1 MGLAA
6 EPAACKTIDSV
17 TGDERWLVIKATA
30 LRDGQGDVALV
41 VNVIEDVTE
50 VKRAERDQRLLAAAG
65 ELFSRSLDHEEML
78 QGIAELVVPAL
89 ADGCSV
95 RLLDERGRRRTV
107 AAAQRDAGSADM
119 AERAEVRVP
128 MLAAGRPIGTFS
140 LVNTR
145 ARHGFTA
152 ANRALAE
159 ELAARAGTAVENARL
174 YAERSRV
181 ARTLQAGLLPDALP
195 VMPGWRL
202 QSLYR
207 PVEGDRNLVGGD
219 FFDAIPV
226 AGGWLTLVGDVAGHG
241 PDAAPLTAL
250 ARHTLRATAKVL
262 EDPLQ
267 AIARLNDELV
277 ERPRT
282 SLCSVGAALL
292 QGDEDRVRADLVC
305 AGHPQALLVTGAEVR
320 SVGGPGPLLGVLSS
334 GRWERES
341 VEIPPGAILVL
352 YTDGVLDAVG
362 PGRERFGERRLAG
375 ALAGATSARDAVD
388 RVDHALQAFQVG
400 PQADDT
406 AVLAI
411 HRLEASSQT

>member
-1 MGLAA
+1 M
-6 EPAACKTIDSV
+6 
-17 TGDERWLVIKATA
+17 
-30 LRDGQGDVALV
+30 Q
-41 VNVIEDVTE
+41 
-50 VKRAERDQRLLAAAG
+50 
-65 ELFSRSLDHEEML
+65 
-78 QGIAELVVPAL
+78 
-89 ADGCSV
+89 
-95 RLLDERGRRRTV
+95 
-107 AAAQRDAGSADM
+107 
-119 AERAEVRVP
+119 VP
-128 MLAAGRPIGTFS
+128 MLAAGRAIGTLS
-140 LVNTR
+140 LINTQ

-152 ANRALAE
+152 ADRALAE
-159 ELAARAGTAVENARL
+159 ELAARAGTAVEHARL

-195 VMPGWRL
+195 VMPGWQL